1 MLTRFT
7 SPRFLALA
15 GTVALWASAFP
26 AIRVGVDGLGLAAL
40 SFLRL
45 AIAAVALVAVAPFAH
60 VRLPRRS
67 DLPLTALCGLTGMTA
82 YQILLNWGEIHV
94 AAGTASLLIA
104 SAPVFSI
111 LLGSTFLSE
120 PLTRD
125 IAIGSAVAI
134 AGTAVVTLANG
145 ASGFSAASLAVVAA
159 AVVQGVYHS
168 ATKPLLRR
176 YTGLEVATYAMVAGT
191 VFALPLVPAAVR
203 ATTQAPTAALLSA
216 LYLGL
221 LPSALGF
228 VIWGYGVAR
237 LPLAVSTAALYLVPP
252 VALVVSFVWLGEVPQ
267 GVEVLGGGVV
277 VAGVILINRRRHR
290 PVSEAEQQAAVATE
304 PSGIAR
310 RPALRRL
317 DRE

>member
-1 MLTRFT
+1 MITRFT

-60 VRLPRRS
+60 VRLPKRS
-67 DLPLTALCGLTGMTA
+67 DLPLIALCGLTGMTA

-94 AAGTASLLIA
+94 EAGTASLLIA

-111 LLGSTFLSE
+111 LLGSTFLAE
-120 PLTRD
+120 PLTRN
-125 IAIGSAVAI
+125 IVIGSAVAI

-145 ASGFSAASLAVVAA
+145 VSGFTAASFVVVVAA
-159 AVVQGVYHS
+159 IVQGVYHS

-191 VFALPLVPAAVR
+191 VFALPLVPATVG
-203 ATTQAPTAALLSA
+203 ATVQAPTAALLSA
-216 LYLGL
+216 VYLGL

-228 VIWGYGVAR
+228 VIWGYAVAR

-252 VALVVSFVWLGEVPQ
+252 VALVVSFVWLGEVPHV
-267 GVEVLGGGVV
+267 VELLGGGVV
-277 VAGVILINRRRHR
+277 VAGVILININSLRHAPTTR
-290 PVSEAEQQAAVATE
+290 SPVTERATT
-304 PSGIAR
+304 PLA
-310 RPALRRL
+310 
-317 DRE
+317 